1 MKTIRKNFCEL
12 PVSSISQQKLISRK
26 KNLLFFN
33 FSFQDMMVV
42 MDEVHMMISEEAVL
56 VTAVASEWAEAVAA
70 LEWPEVAA
78 SEWAEVLAP
87 AEWEVIYFC
96 LILNILLFSRKK
108 KNKYYKNNYIF
119 RCWPKRSNKPC
130 GSYARFAFP
139 RDRK

>member
-1 MKTIRKNFCEL
+1 
-12 PVSSISQQKLISRK
+12 
-26 KNLLFFN
+26 
-33 FSFQDMMVV
+33 MVV

-56 VTAVASEWAEAVAA
+56 VTAVASEWAEVVGS
-70 LEWPEVAA
+70 EWPEVAA

-108 KNKYYKNNYIF
+108 NKNKFFYKNNYIF

-139 RDRK
+139 CDRK